1 MRPPVSPRL
10 IARAFAEALDGVD
23 SATFP
28 RAVTACA
35 RWLARE
41 HLLHRGARI
50 LDLLDEELLSRQGR
64 RRARV
69 ASARPLADAASR
81 RVERTLARTLG
92 ESVRVRVMIN
102 QDLIAGI
109 RAQVGEVLIDASV
122 RGALARLRTRLRAT
136 IARRSG
142 SPDSSFQIPN
152 HA

>member
-10 IARAFAEALDGVD
+10 IARAFADALDGAD
-23 SATFP
+23 TATLP

-41 HLLHRGARI
+41 HLLHRGAQI
-50 LDLLDEELLSRQGR
+50 LALLDEELLSRQGR
-64 RRARV
+64 TRARV
-69 ASARPLADAASR
+69 ASAGPLADAAQR

-92 ESVRVRVMIN
+92 ESVRARATIN

-109 RAQVGEVLIDASV
+109 RAQVDEVLIDASV
-122 RGALARLRTRLRAT
+122 RGALVQLRTRLHVA
-136 IARRSG
+136 IARRAG
-142 SPDSSFQIPN
+142 IPASSFQIPN